1 MGLLDGIARRLGY
14 SKVDEKQPDVRQTP
28 IGSLAAG
35 QAFTSLQQAYDVD
48 DQQTLY
54 RTLSWI
60 YVAVSHVAEQA
71 AGQSFSVLQVK
82 DEDRIEVP
90 NHPFEMLLSRPNE
103 LQSRFEFLVA
113 TFSYYS
119 LTGNAYWWLNRIDE
133 RRPPSE
139 MWVLPSNMLTPVP
152 DGRLYIKGYEY
163 KPGGLARPEFIPA
176 SEIVH
181 FKRFN
186 PSSPFVGAS
195 PIEALA
201 VIASGDL
208 AMQRW
213 NTNYFS
219 KDNAKVPGALAFAD
233 SIRPNDWTTLKEDIA
248 EQWGGTRRS
257 GPLMLRNVG
266 AGGVQWLQMALS
278 QQDMQFLEG
287 RKFNKEEIFSAFA
300 PGLASVL
307 DVNATEANAKSGR
320 ATLMEYAVW
329 PLLVSA
335 AEKVS
340 NNVLPVYGPG
350 LVGEFDDPRGSDT
363 ALELNQ
369 IAAYERTHTIDEVR
383 SEWYNEDALADERG
397 SLFVAE
403 LAKQPPAFGA
413 APPPASKSELLSAE
427 QLAELVRWQRKSV
440 KALAAGK
447 QLSTLRFVSELLPA
461 ELQMALAHSLK
472 SVTTAAQIDALFE
485 SARAQRWP
493 VRERA
498 ASDVDGIERLSAQL
512 ERAVAALGPAR
523 TAQLRT

>member
-1 MGLLDGIARRLGY
+1 MGLLDRIAQRFGY
-14 SKVDEKQPDVRQTP
+14 TKVDERQPDVRQTP
-28 IGSLAAG
+28 IGALAAG
-35 QAFTSLQQAYDVD
+35 QTWGPQPQAYDVE

-71 AGQSFSVLQVK
+71 AGQDFDVLQVK
-82 DEDRIEVP
+82 GEERIDVP

-119 LTGNAYWWLNRIDE
+119 LTGNAYWWLNRTDE

-139 MWVLPSNMLTPVP
+139 MWVIPSNMMTPVP

-176 SEIVH
+176 SEVVH

-201 VIASGDL
+201 VIAAGDL
-208 AMQRW
+208 AMQKW
-213 NTNYFS
+213 NTNYFGR
-219 KDNAKVPGALAFAD
+219 DNAKVPGALAFAD
-233 SIRPNDWTTLKEDIA
+233 SIRPNDWETLKTDIK
-248 EQWGGTRRS
+248 EQWGGTHRS

-266 AGGVQWLQMALS
+266 AGGVQWLQMTLS

-320 ATLMEYAVW
+320 ATLMEYGVW
-329 PLLVSA
+329 PLLVSV

-340 NNVLPVYGPG
+340 NNLLPVYGPG
-350 LVGEFDDPRGSDT
+350 LIGEFDDPRVTDT

-369 IAAYERTHTIDEVR
+369 IAAYERTHTVDEVR
-383 SEWYNEDALADERG
+383 SEWYNEEALDDERG

-403 LAKQPPAFGA
+403 IAKAPPAFGA
-413 APPPASKSELLSAE
+413 APAAAAPAKSSLLSPE
-427 QLAELVRWQRKSV
+427 QLAELARWQRKAV
-440 KALAAGK
+440 KAVSSGK
-447 QLSTLRFVSELLPA
+447 HLSTLRFVSELLPS
-461 ELQMALAHSLK
+461 ELQLAVSQGLK
-472 SVTTAAQIDALFE
+472 SAATLEQIDALFAA
-485 SARAQRWP
+485 ARAHKWELP
-493 VRERA
+493 ARA
-498 ASDVDGIERLSAQL
+498 ESELGALSKQL
-512 ERAVAALGPAR
+512 ELAVAALSA
-523 TAQLRT
+523 AEVAHAD